1 MGVGSFINPYDFNH
15 YQAHCLT
22 FSASSCRYFE
32 KAKKNSKTS
41 PFALTSPKP
50 ELYNFLGWPE
60 APVFHIFKKPECTTV
75 NKIALRIVKC
85 LESWCYQKNL
95 HGLGL
100 SNVNKKWKIFSNCVA
115 FWQYMNFM
123 WLCSGPDLPEWN
135 ALKDQSIYI
144 PMTMPV
150 LLNKVIQWHCIQKIE
165 NESPLFQPQTE
176 DSLLHTESLSQWA
189 FNPQN
194 IS

>member
-75 NKIALRIVKC
+75 NKIALRLVKC

-95 HGLGL
+95 HGLSL
-100 SNVNKKWKIFSNCVA
+100 SNVNKKWKIF
-115 FWQYMNFM
+115 FK
-123 WLCSGPDLPEWN
+123 LCGLLAIYELYVTVLRPRFSEMKCIERSINLYSHDNAGASEQSHSMTLHSKNWEWVTPFS
-135 ALKDQSIYI
+135 ATDRRF
-144 PMTMPV
+144 PAT
-150 LLNKVIQWHCIQKIE
+150 
-165 NESPLFQPQTE
+165 F
-176 DSLLHTESLSQWA
+176 
-189 FNPQN
+189 
-194 IS
+194 